1 MFLYR
6 SMDFFLMEV
15 RNMQGKKIGI
25 IKDLLINLSKSEV
38 EGFLVTSYRFFTKNF
53 AVYSEDVIC
62 FKDKMIVKETG
73 KGYSL
78 KLADIKNMEIVDL
91 RGGTVGLLEDIIFEE
106 RNFKILGVVASD
118 SFINNITCGK
128 RILTVKELIFGELDI
143 MFSGEGSKI
152 EFSTLPHRFLTKGT
166 AYEKAS

>member
-1 MFLYR
+1 MLLYR

-15 RNMQGKKIGI
+15 CNMQGKKIGI
-25 IKDLLINLSKSEV
+25 IKDLLINLSKSKV
-38 EGFLVTSYRFFTKNF
+38 EGFLVTSYRLFTKNF
-53 AVYSEDVIC
+53 AVHAEDVIC

-73 KGYSL
+73 EGYSL

-91 RGGTVGLLEDIIFEE
+91 RGGTMGLLEDIIFGEKD
-106 RNFKILGVVASD
+106 FKILGVVVSD

-128 RILTVKELIFGELDI
+128 RILKVKELIFGEMNVL
-143 MFSGEGSKI
+143 FFGEGSKI

-166 AYEKAS
+166 AYEKAL